1 MRRAGGRGRRV
12 VVGEGRLNVIK
23 EGGVTQSLASPFAL
37 IPDTENIGRVSFLG
51 RGGYYTCEGGWVRGR
66 GTGDGGGGEEEVAK
80 DSVVSRTFYSVS
92 SGWRLLSASQRTNSS
107 SLPIPPPFLLPFYLL
122 SSLLTSLLPS
132 FRARSNPPPTTYDAP
147 SSRATISLLRI
158 FLVHA
163 DFHKSIFHSF
173 VSSLSERKV
182 NDRNRT

>member
-1 MRRAGGRGRRV
+1 M
-12 VVGEGRLNVIK
+12 GEG
-23 EGGVTQSLASPFAL
+23 A
-37 IPDTENIGRVSFLG
+37 
-51 RGGYYTCEGGWVRGR
+51 
-66 GTGDGGGGEEEVAK
+66 GDGEGGGGEEEVAK

-173 VSSLSERKV
+173 VSSLFERKV
-182 NDRNRT
+182 NDRNRTWVTDISP

>member
-1 MRRAGGRGRRV
+1 M
-12 VVGEGRLNVIK
+12 GEG
-23 EGGVTQSLASPFAL
+23 A
-37 IPDTENIGRVSFLG
+37 
-51 RGGYYTCEGGWVRGR
+51 
-66 GTGDGGGGEEEVAK
+66 GDGEGGGGEEEVAK

-122 SSLLTSLLPS
+122 SSLLTSFLSSAKQSTTHHL
-132 FRARSNPPPTTYDAP
+132 RPP
-147 SSRATISLLRI
+147 SRATISLLRI

>member
-1 MRRAGGRGRRV
+1 MGGGRGGGSERLGCFQDILLRFLRLAPA
-12 VVGEGRLNVIK
+12 VGL
-23 EGGVTQSLASPFAL
+23 S
-37 IPDTENIGRVSFLG
+37 
-51 RGGYYTCEGGWVRGR
+51 
-66 GTGDGGGGEEEVAK
+66 K
-80 DSVVSRTFYSVS
+80 DEFEFSTYS
-92 SGWRLLSASQRTNSS
+92 T
-107 SLPIPPPFLLPFYLL
+107 PFLLPFYLL

-147 SSRATISLLRI
+147 PPGPLLRI

-182 NDRNRT
+182 NDRNRTWVTDISP

>member
-1 MRRAGGRGRRV
+1 M
-12 VVGEGRLNVIK
+12 NVIK

-107 SLPIPPPFLLPFYLL
+107 SLPIPPPSFFPFTSFLPSSLPYFLPFE
-122 SSLLTSLLPS
+122 
-132 FRARSNPPPTTYDAP
+132 REAIHHPPPTPPLPGHHLTLENFP
-147 SSRATISLLRI
+147 CTRGFS
-158 FLVHA
+158 
-163 DFHKSIFHSF
+163 
-173 VSSLSERKV
+173 
-182 NDRNRT
+182 

>member
-66 GTGDGGGGEEEVAK
+66 GTGDGEGGGGGGSERLGCFQDILLRFLRLAPAVGLSK
-80 DSVVSRTFYSVS
+80 DEFEFSTYS
-92 SGWRLLSASQRTNSS
+92 TP
-107 SLPIPPPFLLPFYLL
+107 LP
-122 SSLLTSLLPS
+122 SSLLPPFFPPHFLTSFLSSAKQSTTHHL
-132 FRARSNPPPTTYDAP
+132 RCPP
-147 SSRATISLLRI
+147 SRATLENFPCTRGFS
-158 FLVHA
+158 
-163 DFHKSIFHSF
+163 
-173 VSSLSERKV
+173 
-182 NDRNRT
+182 

>member
-107 SLPIPPPFLLPFYLL
+107 SLPIPPPSFFPFTSFLP
-122 SSLLTSLLPS
+122 SSLPS
-132 FRARSNPPPTTYDAP
+132 FRARSNPPPTTYAP
-147 SSRATISLLRI
+147 PPGPPS
-158 FLVHA
+158 
-163 DFHKSIFHSF
+163 HS
-173 VSSLSERKV
+173 
-182 NDRNRT
+182 